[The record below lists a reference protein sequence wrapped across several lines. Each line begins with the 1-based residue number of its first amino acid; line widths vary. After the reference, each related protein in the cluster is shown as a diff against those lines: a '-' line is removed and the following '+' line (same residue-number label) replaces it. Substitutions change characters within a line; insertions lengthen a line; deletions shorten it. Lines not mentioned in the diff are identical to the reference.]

1 MAWCQ
6 SLCPALGTPLCIL
19 RTESLVFIGGSLR
32 HKDQATLLWYSRD
45 NVRHTGLERGC
56 HCSSAWSWGNEA
68 LLLLCSVDD
77 PHFPAAQLKCLLLTW
92 MAPRRRCKCFLALSW
107 VTLRYSSPSFRGSS
121 GGVHPCC
128 PLITVSS
135 CNIYS
140 CTFIAS

>member
-6 SLCPALGTPLCIL
+6 SCPALGTPLCIL
-19 RTESLVFIGGSLR
+19 RTESLVFIGGSLGTR
-32 HKDQATLLWYSRD
+32 TKLHCFGTQEIMR
-45 NVRHTGLERGC
+45 LERGC

-92 MAPRRRCKCFLALSW
+92 MAPRRRCKSFLALSW
-107 VTLRYSSPSFRGSS
+107 VTVRYSSSSSRGPS